1 MAQQIKLQIPDG
13 FEIDL
18 ENSTAEEIALKP
30 IKKQLP
36 KTWEELGEIKGYWV
50 EYESTVENNKVEGGC
65 PCVSDNRN
73 VFATEAQAKASIAMA
88 QLSQLREVYRQGWK
102 PKNYNPNRSE
112 PKYWI
117 GIINHKIVVSESFTL
132 SQFLSFQS
140 QEIAEEFLTNFE
152 ELIVEAAPLLFGEE
166 ITKQI

>member
-1 MAQQIKLQIPDG
+1 MTQQIKLLIPNG
-13 FEIDL
+13 FEIDR
-18 ENSTAEEIALKP
+18 ENSTEKEILLKP

-36 KTWEELGEIKGYWV
+36 KTWEELGEIKGYWI
-50 EYESTVENNKVEGGC
+50 EYNCSVENNKEEGSFAC
-65 PCVSDNRN
+65 FEKNRN
-73 VFATEAQAKASIAMA
+73 IFATEAQAKASIALA

-102 PKNYNPNRSE
+102 PKDYNPNRSE

-132 SQFLSFQS
+132 AQFLSFQS

-152 ELIVEAAPLLFGEE
+152 ELIVEAAPLLFGGAIHE
-166 ITKQI
+166 

>member
-1 MAQQIKLQIPDG
+1 MTQQIKLLIPNG
-13 FEIDL
+13 FEIDR
-18 ENSTAEEIALKP
+18 ENTTEKEILLKP

-36 KTWEELGEIKGYWV
+36 KTWEELEEVGGY
-50 EYESTVENNKVEGGC
+50 YTNTLSTVLYDSKEGC
-65 PCVSDNRN
+65 NMYNRN
-73 VFATEAQAKASIAMA
+73 MFATEAQAKASIAMA

-102 PKNYNPNRSE
+102 PKNYREGNKE

-117 GIINHKIVVSESFTL
+117 GIIEHNIVVSESFCL

-152 ELIVEAAPLLFGEE
+152 ELIVEAAPLLFGGAIHE
-166 ITKQI
+166 